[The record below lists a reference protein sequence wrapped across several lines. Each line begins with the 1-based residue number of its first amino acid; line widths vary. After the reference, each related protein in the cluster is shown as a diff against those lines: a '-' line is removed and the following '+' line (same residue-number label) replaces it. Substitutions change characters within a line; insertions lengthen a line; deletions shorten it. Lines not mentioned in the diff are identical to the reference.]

1 MISVCVLTH
10 MCGDCRVTL
19 EIGSLYY
26 GFQGS
31 NSDVR
36 FGSHSPSPTEPL
48 LSSPELGFGFFSFF
62 RIWSWVCLLFAKT
75 SNLKSK
81 LSYFQ
86 PSQAINELRVFFLF
100 KLKLVE
106 VTDSD
111 IKIVLIIQL
120 SICFT
125 LNGIET

>member
-48 LSSPELGFGFFSFF
+48 LSSPELGFGFFSFLEF
-62 RIWSWVCLLFAKT
+62 GAGFAYFLLR
-75 SNLKSK
+75 
-81 LSYFQ
+81 
-86 PSQAINELRVFFLF
+86 QAILSPNSPIFNLHRLLMNFGFSFF
-100 KLKLVE
+100 
-106 VTDSD
+106 S
-111 IKIVLIIQL
+111 
-120 SICFT
+120 
-125 LNGIET
+125 N